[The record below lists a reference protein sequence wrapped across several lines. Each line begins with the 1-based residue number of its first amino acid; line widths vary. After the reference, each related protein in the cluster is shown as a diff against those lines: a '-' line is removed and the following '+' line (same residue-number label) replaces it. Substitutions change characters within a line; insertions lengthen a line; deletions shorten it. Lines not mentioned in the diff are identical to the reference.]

1 MGKFSKNYRTF
12 YPNNCQSSS
21 KYGLGIRDPR
31 SGIRKKPIPDPGSR
45 IQGSKR
51 HLIPDPDPQHCNYRK
66 SLDNV
71 NTSDADPDPGSGA
84 CLTLDPGWV
93 KNQDPDLGWKNYDP
107 G

>member
-1 MGKFSKNYRTF
+1 MKKLAQFSKNYRTF
-12 YPNNCQSSS
+12 FQKNRQKALKTMVLGS
-21 KYGLGIRDPR
+21 GIRDPG
-31 SGIRKKPIPDPGSR
+31 SGKNLSR

>member
-1 MGKFSKNYRTF
+1 MGLGS
-12 YPNNCQSSS
+12 
-21 KYGLGIRDPR
+21 GIRDPEKTY
-31 SGIRKKPIPDPGSR
+31 SGSR

-71 NTSDADPDPGSGA
+71 NTSVADPDPGSGA

>member
-1 MGKFSKNYRTF
+1 MV
-12 YPNNCQSSS
+12 
-21 KYGLGIRDPR
+21 LGSEIRDPEKTY
-31 SGIRKKPIPDPGSR
+31 SGSR